1 MANMELLDRKNTIS
15 DMNNALKNRLDTV
28 EEKISELEDTA
39 I

>member
-1 MANMELLDRKNTIS
+1 MANMELLERKNTIS

-28 EEKISELEDTA
+28 EEKISELEDMA